1 MSGIM
6 FFIMKGF
13 HLIFVITWFAGLF
26 YMPRLFIYQTEAN
39 SKAEPDR
46 SILINQFKLM
56 SRRLWYMITW
66 PSAILALLFGSSIM
80 HLYFQSIWFWIKM
93 ALVLALYIYHFIM
106 QSIYSGLT
114 KDKYK
119 YTSYQLRIFNEVG
132 TVFLVAIVFLAILKD
147 AINYFILFAGIVS
160 LLLLLYLGIRAY
172 RRHRER
178 QKVKSEKTIANE

>member
-1 MSGIM
+1 
-6 FFIMKGF
+6 
-13 HLIFVITWFAGLF
+13 
-26 YMPRLFIYQTEAN
+26 
-39 SKAEPDR
+39 
-46 SILINQFKLM
+46 
-56 SRRLWYMITW
+56 
-66 PSAILALLFGSSIM
+66 
-80 HLYFQSIWFWIKM
+80 
-93 ALVLALYIYHFIM
+93 M